1 MFDPG
6 PSGCSLAKSPKEVMK
21 DKGESRETT
30 VKVGEEKSDSR
41 SFYFIFVCVCVRG
54 AMPWGL
60 QDLSSLTRDQTRV
73 LGSESLES

>member
-41 SFYFIFVCVCVRG
+41 SFYFIFVCVCVSAEAWHG
-54 AMPWGL
+54 ACRILVP
-60 QDLSSLTRDQTRV
+60 
-73 LGSESLES
+73 